1 MKRKKEGFYLVC
13 GKGINDYEGSVT
25 YNGVMMLE
33 YDLWKGMLRRC
44 YMLSDKHKTYAGC
57 SVEDYL
63 LSFENFRNFIKTLKG
78 FNCRDNNGQLFHLDK
93 DLLLKGN
100 KQYNRDTICFIPT
113 YLNSFITKTNAKR
126 GELPVGVYL
135 DKRSGK
141 FKSQLSIDGT
151 QIYLGRF
158 DTEIEAFIAYKQAKE
173 NRAKELAEI
182 WKDDVDSRVYKAL
195 MEYEVSVDD

>member
-1 MKRKKEGFYLVC
+1 M
-13 GKGINDYEGSVT
+13 
-25 YNGVMMLE
+25 
-33 YDLWKGMLRRC
+33 
-44 YMLSDKHKTYAGC
+44 
-57 SVEDYL
+57 
-63 LSFENFRNFIKTLKG
+63 
-78 FNCRDNNGQLFHLDK
+78 
-93 DLLLKGN
+93 
-100 KQYNRDTICFIPT
+100 
-113 YLNSFITKTNAKR
+113 
-126 GELPVGVYL
+126 

-182 WKDDVDSRVYKAL
+182 WKDAVDSRVYKAL